1 MYLIKAGMQNY
12 HRSMRKIYIITVLTA
27 GLFILNACKK
37 DSEVFV
43 PDAGQI
49 TGPDTNW
56 YASIT
61 PLMPVNDL
69 QTSLLLSP
77 DIDSIDVSNAAD
89 TIHSASGLQC
99 IFPAAGCVDSTGAA
113 VNGKIYV
120 QSFLLKNRGHF
131 IAMGLPTASQGN
143 PLVSGGAFSIQ
154 LQKGNSILQ
163 LAKDSFINISYADT
177 AISQEMKLFNV
188 YMPWSNMPFD
198 WVQDTAKTNTI
209 EPGNYSYN
217 IKSNQL
223 QWINCSRYYG
233 DTTANNKTTLAVKL
247 PPNLTNANTLAYV
260 VVNNVRSVISMSG
273 IAASKEFVAT
283 KIPAGLNVT
292 IVTISKDGNFY
303 YLGQQTT
310 TTVMPAANPIAIVPA
325 RVTLDDIKNYLNTL

>member
-1 MYLIKAGMQNY
+1 
-12 HRSMRKIYIITVLTA
+12 MRRIYIATILA
-27 GLFILNACKK
+27 ASIFILNACKK

-43 PDAGQI
+43 PDPGQI

-61 PLMPVNDL
+61 PLMPVNAL

-77 DIDSIDVSNAAD
+77 DIDSIDVSNNAD

-99 IFPAAGCVDSTGAA
+99 IFPAAGCVDSLGTT

-120 QSFLLKNRGHF
+120 QSFLLKNRGGF
-131 IAMGLPTASQGN
+131 ISMALPTTSNGN
-143 PLVSGGAFSIQ
+143 LLVSGGAFSIQ

-163 LAKDSFINISYADT
+163 LAKDSFINVGYNDT

-188 YMPWSNMPFD
+188 NMPWSNGPFD
-198 WVQDTAKTNTI
+198 WVQDTAKSNI
-209 EPGNYSYN
+209 VESANYGYN

-223 QWINCSRYYG
+223 QWVSCSRFYG
-233 DTTANNKTTLAVKL
+233 DTTNTNKTTLAITL

-260 VVNNVRSVISMSG
+260 VVNNMRSVMPMVS
-273 IAASKEFVAT
+273 IAAAKEFVAT
-283 KIPAGLNVT
+283 KIAAGLNVT

-303 YLGQQTT
+303 YLGQQSA
-310 TTVMPAANPIAIVPA
+310 TTVIPAANPISIVPA
-325 RVTLDDIKNYLNTL
+325 RVSLDDIKAYLSSL